1 MHVIS
6 NPMRAIVGTP
16 LMMPKIVS
24 KPHSTHVFEMI
35 PARPKTKKNP
45 RRVLVWYRP
54 KTLRRL
60 SQKNLS
66 QL

>member
-6 NPMRAIVGTP
+6 GPMRVIVKTP

-24 KPHSTHVFEMI
+24 EPLGTHVFEII

-45 RRVLVWYRP
+45 RRVPVWYRP

-60 SQKNLS
+60 S
-66 QL
+66 